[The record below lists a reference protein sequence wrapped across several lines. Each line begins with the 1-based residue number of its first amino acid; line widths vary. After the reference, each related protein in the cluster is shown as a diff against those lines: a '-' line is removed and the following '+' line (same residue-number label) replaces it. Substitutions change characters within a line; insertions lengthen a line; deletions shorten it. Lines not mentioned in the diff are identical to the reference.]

1 MAHGRGDSRGYI
13 FVMADRPEDP
23 AAGTPLLTIESI
35 LEILSHLVKGAF
47 ISKQGL
53 QDFIAGL

>member
-23 AAGTPLLTIESI
+23 AAGRPFHPSGFGLLAE
-35 LEILSHLVKGAF
+35 
-47 ISKQGL
+47 
-53 QDFIAGL
+53 AGLL